1 MESTHNTLVITLL
14 FEFNSLMN
22 KYIYSVSRR
31 LIIMIQK
38 HSNYFAIIGCVL
50 TSSLLGYAFVV
61 DSFGVMDQNLFH
73 STTGGSLDVNITS
86 SPEVIITDNEAK
98 FKINFFE
105 PGTNKI
111 QVHVDYDFQVL
122 ENGEEIFS
130 AAKQINQPL
139 LHTAEGSVTIPFVF
153 SSPGIYSIK
162 IPVLG
167 INFIPINPEYA
178 EFKFVIK

>member
-1 MESTHNTLVITLL
+1 
-14 FEFNSLMN
+14 
-22 KYIYSVSRR
+22 
-31 LIIMIQK
+31 MIKK
-38 HSNYFAIIGCVL
+38 HSNCFIIVGFFF
-50 TSSLLGYAFVV
+50 TSSFLGSAFIE
-61 DSFGVMDQNLFH
+61 DSFGIIDQNLLQ

-86 SPEVIITDNEAK
+86 SPEIISTDKEVK

-105 PGTNKI
+105 PGTDTI

-122 ENGEEIFS
+122 KNGKEIFS

-139 LHTAEGSVTIPFVF
+139 LHTAEGSVTIPFMF
-153 SSPGIYSIK
+153 SSPGSYSIK

>member
-1 MESTHNTLVITLL
+1 
-14 FEFNSLMN
+14 
-22 KYIYSVSRR
+22 
-31 LIIMIQK
+31 MIQK
-38 HSNYFAIIGCVL
+38 DSNFFIVIGFFL
-50 TSSLLGYAFVV
+50 TIFFLGSAFIV
-61 DSFGVMDQNLFH
+61 DSFGVMDQNLFQ

-86 SPEVIITDNEAK
+86 PEVINKDKEVK

-105 PGTNKI
+105 PTTDKI

-122 ENGEEIFS
+122 NNGKQIFS

-139 LHTAEGSVTIPFVF
+139 LHTAEGSVTIPFMF
-153 SSPGIYSIK
+153 SSSGVYSIK

-178 EFKFVIK
+178 EFKFVVK

>member
-1 MESTHNTLVITLL
+1 
-14 FEFNSLMN
+14 
-22 KYIYSVSRR
+22 
-31 LIIMIQK
+31 MIQK
-38 HSNYFAIIGCVL
+38 HSNCFIIVGFFF
-50 TSSLLGYAFVV
+50 TSSFLGSAFIE
-61 DSFGVMDQNLFH
+61 DSFGIIDQNLLQ

-86 SPEVIITDNEAK
+86 SPEVISTDKEVK

-105 PGTNKI
+105 PGTDTI

-122 ENGEEIFS
+122 KNGKEIFS

-139 LHTAEGSVTIPFVF
+139 LHTAEGSVTIPFMF
-153 SSPGIYSIK
+153 SSPGSYSIK

-167 INFIPINPEYA
+167 VNFIPINPEYA

>member
-1 MESTHNTLVITLL
+1 
-14 FEFNSLMN
+14 
-22 KYIYSVSRR
+22 
-31 LIIMIQK
+31 MIQK
-38 HSNYFAIIGCVL
+38 QSNCFIIVGFIF
-50 TSSLLGYAFVV
+50 TGSFLGSASIE
-61 DSFGVMDQNLFH
+61 DSFGIIDQNLLQ
-73 STTGGSLDVNITS
+73 STTGGSLDINIT
-86 SPEVIITDNEAK
+86 SPEVISTDKEVK

-105 PGTNKI
+105 PGTDTI

-122 ENGEEIFS
+122 KNGKEIFS

-139 LHTAEGSVTIPFVF
+139 LHTAEGSITIPFMF
-153 SSPGIYSIK
+153 SSSGSYSIK

>member
-1 MESTHNTLVITLL
+1 
-14 FEFNSLMN
+14 
-22 KYIYSVSRR
+22 
-31 LIIMIQK
+31 MIQK
-38 HSNYFAIIGCVL
+38 HSNCFVIIGFFL
-50 TSSLLGYAFVV
+50 TSSFLGSAFIE
-61 DSFGVMDQNLFH
+61 DSFGIIDQNLLQ

-86 SPEVIITDNEAK
+86 SPEVISTDKEVK

-105 PGTNKI
+105 PGTDTI

-122 ENGEEIFS
+122 KNEKEIFS

-139 LHTAEGSVTIPFVF
+139 LHTAEGSITIPFMF
-153 SSPGIYSIK
+153 SSSGSYSIK

>member
-1 MESTHNTLVITLL
+1 
-14 FEFNSLMN
+14 
-22 KYIYSVSRR
+22 
-31 LIIMIQK
+31 MIQK
-38 HSNYFAIIGCVL
+38 QSNCFIIVGFIF
-50 TSSLLGYAFVV
+50 TGSFLGSAFIE
-61 DSFGVMDQNLFH
+61 DSFGIIDQNLLQ
-73 STTGGSLDVNITS
+73 STTGGSLDINIT
-86 SPEVIITDNEAK
+86 SPEVISTDKEVK

-105 PGTNKI
+105 PGTDTI

-122 ENGEEIFS
+122 KNEKEIFS

-139 LHTAEGSVTIPFVF
+139 LHTAEGSITIPFMF
-153 SSPGIYSIK
+153 SSSGSYSIK

>member
-1 MESTHNTLVITLL
+1 
-14 FEFNSLMN
+14 
-22 KYIYSVSRR
+22 
-31 LIIMIQK
+31 MIQK
-38 HSNYFAIIGCVL
+38 QSNCFIIVGFFF
-50 TSSLLGYAFVV
+50 TSSFLGSTFIE
-61 DSFGVMDQNLFH
+61 DSFGIIDQNLLQ
-73 STTGGSLDVNITS
+73 STTGGSLDINIT
-86 SPEVIITDNEAK
+86 SPEVISTHKEVK

-105 PGTNKI
+105 PGTDTI

-122 ENGEEIFS
+122 KNGKEIFS

-139 LHTAEGSVTIPFVF
+139 LHTAEGSITIPFMF
-153 SSPGIYSIK
+153 SSSGSYSIK

>member
-1 MESTHNTLVITLL
+1 
-14 FEFNSLMN
+14 MN
-22 KYIYSVSRR
+22 KYIYSVTCRH
-31 LIIMIQK
+31 IMIQK
-38 HSNYFAIIGCVL
+38 DSNFFIVIGFFL
-50 TSSLLGYAFVV
+50 TIFFLGSAFIV
-61 DSFGVMDQNLFH
+61 DSFGVMDQNLFQ

-86 SPEVIITDNEAK
+86 PEVINKDKEVK

-105 PGTNKI
+105 PTTDKI

-122 ENGEEIFS
+122 DNGKEIFS

-139 LHTAEGSVTIPFVF
+139 LHTAEGSVTIPFMF
-153 SSPGIYSIK
+153 SSSGVYSIK

-178 EFKFVIK
+178 EFKFVVK

>member
-1 MESTHNTLVITLL
+1 MI
-14 FEFNSLMN
+14 
-22 KYIYSVSRR
+22 KYIYSVTCRH
-31 LIIMIQK
+31 IMIQK
-38 HSNYFAIIGCVL
+38 DSNYFIVIGFFL
-50 TSSLLGYAFVV
+50 TIFFLGSAFIV
-61 DSFGVMDQNLFH
+61 DSFGVMDQNLFQ

-86 SPEVIITDNEAK
+86 PEVINKDKEVK

-105 PGTNKI
+105 PTTDKI

-122 ENGEEIFS
+122 DNGKEIFS

-139 LHTAEGSVTIPFVF
+139 LHTAEGSVTIPFMF
-153 SSPGIYSIK
+153 SSSGVYSIK

-178 EFKFVIK
+178 EFKFVVK

>member
-1 MESTHNTLVITLL
+1 
-14 FEFNSLMN
+14 
-22 KYIYSVSRR
+22 
-31 LIIMIQK
+31 MIKK
-38 HSNYFAIIGCVL
+38 HSNCFIIVGFFF
-50 TSSLLGYAFVV
+50 TSSFLGSAFIE
-61 DSFGVMDQNLFH
+61 DSFGIIDQNLLQ

-86 SPEVIITDNEAK
+86 PEIISTDKEVK

-105 PGTNKI
+105 PGTDTI

-122 ENGEEIFS
+122 KNGKEIFS

-139 LHTAEGSVTIPFVF
+139 LHTAEGSVTIPFMF
-153 SSPGIYSIK
+153 SSPGSYSIK

>member
-1 MESTHNTLVITLL
+1 
-14 FEFNSLMN
+14 MN
-22 KYIYSVSRR
+22 KYIYSVTCRH
-31 LIIMIQK
+31 IMIQK
-38 HSNYFAIIGCVL
+38 DSNFFIVIGFFL
-50 TSSLLGYAFVV
+50 TIFFLGSAFI
-61 DSFGVMDQNLFH
+61 DSFGVMDQNLFQ

-86 SPEVIITDNEAK
+86 PEVINKDKEVK

-105 PGTNKI
+105 PTTDQI

-122 ENGEEIFS
+122 DNGKEIFS

-139 LHTAEGSVTIPFVF
+139 LHTAEGSVTIPFMF
-153 SSPGIYSIK
+153 SSSGVYSIK

-178 EFKFVIK
+178 EFKFVVK

>member
-1 MESTHNTLVITLL
+1 
-14 FEFNSLMN
+14 
-22 KYIYSVSRR
+22 
-31 LIIMIQK
+31 MIQK
-38 HSNYFAIIGCVL
+38 HSNCFVIIGFFL
-50 TSSLLGYAFVV
+50 TSSFLGSAFVV
-61 DSFGVMDQNLFH
+61 DSFGVMDPNLLQ

-86 SPEVIITDNEAK
+86 SPEVISTDKEVK

-105 PGTNKI
+105 PGTDTI

-122 ENGEEIFS
+122 KNRKEIFS

-139 LHTAEGSVTIPFVF
+139 LHTAEGSITIPFMF
-153 SSPGIYSIK
+153 SSSGSYSIK

>member
-1 MESTHNTLVITLL
+1 
-14 FEFNSLMN
+14 MN
-22 KYIYSVSRR
+22 KYIYSVTCRH
-31 LIIMIQK
+31 IMIQK
-38 HSNYFAIIGCVL
+38 DSNYFIVISFFL
-50 TSSLLGYAFVV
+50 TIFFLGSAFIV
-61 DSFGVMDQNLFH
+61 DSFGVMDQNLFQ

-86 SPEVIITDNEAK
+86 HEVINKEKEVK

-105 PGTNKI
+105 PTTDKI

-122 ENGEEIFS
+122 NNGKQIFS

-139 LHTAEGSVTIPFVF
+139 LHTAEGSVTIPFMF
-153 SSPGIYSIK
+153 SSSGVYSIK

-178 EFKFVIK
+178 EFKFVVK

>member
-1 MESTHNTLVITLL
+1 
-14 FEFNSLMN
+14 
-22 KYIYSVSRR
+22 
-31 LIIMIQK
+31 MIQK
-38 HSNYFAIIGCVL
+38 DSNYFIVIGFFL
-50 TSSLLGYAFVV
+50 TIFFLGSAFIV
-61 DSFGVMDQNLFH
+61 DSFGVMDQNLFQ

-86 SPEVIITDNEAK
+86 PEVINKDKEVK

-105 PGTNKI
+105 PTTDKI

-122 ENGEEIFS
+122 DNGKEIFS

-139 LHTAEGSVTIPFVF
+139 LHTAEGSVTIPFMF
-153 SSPGIYSIK
+153 SSSGVYSIK

-178 EFKFVIK
+178 EFKFVVK

>member
-1 MESTHNTLVITLL
+1 MI
-14 FEFNSLMN
+14 
-22 KYIYSVSRR
+22 KYIYSVTCRH
-31 LIIMIQK
+31 IMIQK
-38 HSNYFAIIGCVL
+38 DSNYFIVIGFFL
-50 TSSLLGYAFVV
+50 TIFFLGSAFIV
-61 DSFGVMDQNLFH
+61 DSFGVMDQNLFQ

-86 SPEVIITDNEAK
+86 PEVINKDKEVK

-105 PGTNKI
+105 PTTDKI

-122 ENGEEIFS
+122 DNGKEIFS

-139 LHTAEGSVTIPFVF
+139 LHTAEGSVTIPFIF
-153 SSPGIYSIK
+153 SSSGVYSIK

-178 EFKFVIK
+178 EFKFVVK

>member
-1 MESTHNTLVITLL
+1 MNHNTLLITLL
-14 FEFNSLMN
+14 FVFNGLLN

-31 LIIMIQK
+31 LIMIQK

-50 TSSLLGYAFVV
+50 TSFFLGSAFVV
-61 DSFGVMDQNLFH
+61 ASFGVMDQNLFH

-98 FKINFFE
+98 FKITFFE

-153 SSPGIYSIK
+153 SSPGIYLIK

-178 EFKFVIK
+178 EFKFIIK